1 VLSDEKE
8 LFKGLGSGLLQ
19 PGEEAKF
26 QWLRG
31 GRPFDPEE
39 RFKVLFKVSNSR
51 TVG

>member
-8 LFKGLGSGLLQ
+8 LFKGLGSSIQQ
-19 PGEEAKF
+19 PGEETKF
-26 QWLRG
+26 RWLRD

>member
-19 PGEEAKF
+19 PGEEVKF
-26 QWLRG
+26 QWLRS